1 MSDEREPDPDTGAF
15 DADEWFRTQFGGEQP
30 PVPPAPAAPP
40 TLPPPAAPPTPPP
53 PAAPPTLPPP
63 TTPFVAAPPPTTP
76 SVAVPPPTTPFA
88 AEPPPAL
95 IEPAPTQPAAVI
107 EPEPTQP
114 AEIVPPA
121 VAGAGAGDAAT
132 ELLREPEQG
141 GALDE
146 LFGETSFQEY
156 DDTLIPAAPR
166 SSRRGDA
173 GGASGG
179 DDGGD
184 APDGAS
190 AERAPL
196 SRNQKVLLWVAG
208 SLVAVLALIGVFVVG
223 TRIPLLL
230 GPAPGAEPSPTA
242 TPSASPSA
250 TARPVGPVAPGEY
263 RWDELLGGECLEPYI
278 DAWQDEYTVV
288 DCAQPHGGQLVL
300 RAPVPPPAG
309 ATEVGPYPGEE
320 VLAAQM
326 LLLCSGPGVLNLSA
340 AGGLTDIVVQG
351 AFPVSAEAWDEGEQ
365 DYFCFVS
372 RSSGEPLTG
381 SLAVPVAP
389 PAG

>member
-30 PVPPAPAAPP
+30 PAPPAPEVPP
-40 TLPPPAAPPTPPP
+40 TLPP

-76 SVAVPPPTTPFA
+76 SVAVPPPTTPFV

-132 ELLREPEQG
+132 ELLREPEPG

-166 SSRRGDA
+166 SSRRGDG

-179 DDGGD
+179 DGGGN

-208 SLVAVLALIGVFVVG
+208 SLVAVLALVGVFVVG